1 MGLPDYERGE
11 LEKTS
16 SQTKLVKIIK
26 KKITTL
32 ETDYRQTENSEIRM
46 QEKVLNCDRKARVF

>member
-1 MGLPDYERGE
+1 MREE
-11 LEKTS
+11 LEKAS
-16 SQTKLVKIIK
+16 SQTKLVKTI

-46 QEKVLNCDRKARVF
+46 QEKVLNCDREARVF